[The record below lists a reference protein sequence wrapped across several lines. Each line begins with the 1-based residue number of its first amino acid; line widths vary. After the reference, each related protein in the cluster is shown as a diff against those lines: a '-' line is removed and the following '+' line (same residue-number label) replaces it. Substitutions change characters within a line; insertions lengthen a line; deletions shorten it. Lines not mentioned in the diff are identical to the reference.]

1 MDVADLLGVAEG
13 RDPNAIFDTDGYLN
27 AYADVRAAGANPLT
41 HYDQFG
47 FREGRDPSV
56 EFDTSAYLA
65 ANPDVQAAG
74 IDPMI
79 HYLQF
84 GLYEGRSA
92 QADTTFGSGNVG

>member
-1 MDVADLLGVAEG
+1 MVIGPQGGL
-13 RDPNAIFDTDGYLN
+13 
-27 AYADVRAAGANPLT
+27 AYADVRAAGVNPLT

-56 EFDTSAYLA
+56 EFDTTAYLA

-74 IDPMI
+74 IDPMV

-84 GLYEGRSA
+84 GLYEGRSS
-92 QADTTFGSGNVG
+92 QGNTTFGSGNVG